1 MRRHNDSQVGNDEMT
16 KNQAANDQIKDLI
29 METLKKQKPETAKQL
44 ILLVQQAT
52 GSSEEEITK
61 LLIQLENENK
71 ICFKKEKPTP
81 SSLEAYVFSSNATW
95 YWITMA
101 LAAATSVIVLAVPA
115 DVYPVN
121 YFRVFL
127 GALFV
132 LFLPGYAFMKAL
144 FPSSVP
150 LETGS
155 RELDMI
161 ERAALSL
168 GISLAFTPL
177 VGLILNY
184 TPWGIRLTPI
194 TLSLLAL
201 SVIFGTAGML
211 REYQGR
217 ARIEAPRQAPR
228 LSSPPKDTKR

>member
-1 MRRHNDSQVGNDEMT
+1 MT
-16 KNQAANDQIKDLI
+16 KNRATNNQIKDLI
-29 METLKKQKPETAKQL
+29 METVKKQKPETAKQL
-44 ILLVQQAT
+44 IVLVQQAT

-61 LLIQLENENK
+61 LLIQLENEDK
-71 ICFKKEKPTP
+71 IHFKKEKPTP

-95 YWITMA
+95 YWITIA
-101 LAAATSVIVLAVPA
+101 LVAATSAIVLAVPA
-115 DVYPVN
+115 DIYPVN
-121 YFRVFL
+121 YFRVVL

-155 RELDMI
+155 QELDMI

-168 GISLAFTPL
+168 GISLAFTPM

-184 TPWGIRLTPI
+184 TPWGIRLAPI
-194 TLSLLAL
+194 TLSLLVL
-201 SVIFGTAGML
+201 SVIFGTAGIL
-211 REYQGR
+211 REYQGGTK
-217 ARIEAPRQAPR
+217 IGAPQQAPKLN
-228 LSSPPKDTKR
+228 LSSKD